1 MRLLHLN
8 APQSALKQQGGADD
22 DLYKI
27 LVLDSYTKSVIAP
40 LLRVNDLRK
49 HGITMHLMLENERE
63 KIPDTPAVY
72 FVQAKEEAVRRI
84 VADAGGGLYDS
95 LHLNFTPHLAKPLL
109 EQLAT
114 GACWVFFGPACCPSM
129 HDHSAHASRA
139 GCVRT
144 GCSQRIAKVFDQYLS
159 FIALEGRLFSL
170 GLRETYLQL
179 NDPRAQD
186 TQVQAASEALVEG
199 LFSVLVTL
207 GVVPIIRCP
216 KVRLLSYLL

>member
-1 MRLLHLN
+1 MELHPQTVQRLHAAEAVVRLLHLN

-84 VADAGGGLYDS
+84 VADAGEGLYDS

-109 EQLAT
+109 EQLAA
-114 GACWVFFGPACCPSM
+114 GGCCCEPE
-129 HDHSAHASRA
+129 
-139 GCVRT
+139 C
-144 GCSQRIAKVFDQYLS
+144 
-159 FIALEGRLFSL
+159 
-170 GLRETYLQL
+170 
-179 NDPRAQD
+179 
-186 TQVQAASEALVEG
+186 
-199 LFSVLVTL
+199 
-207 GVVPIIRCP
+207 
-216 KVRLLSYLL
+216 